1 MNATDRPRLT
11 VRSPADLIAA
21 VPYLLGFHPVDSI
34 VVVAMRGRRI
44 VFAARADLPD
54 PGTDPLLPAG
64 HLGDVIARQH
74 ADAATVIGFG
84 PPERVTPTLDAVRS
98 ALADLGLPVL
108 DALRVTGRRYWSYL
122 CEAPDCCPPDGTPYD
137 PDASQVAAAA
147 VYAGQVALPDRAA
160 LTAQVAPAEGIDRAA
175 LRRAGDRAERR
186 LLELLEAAPA
196 SDEFGERTIR
206 RAGVAAVRRSQRRH
220 RHGERLTDDEVA
232 WLTLLLTHLP
242 VRDHAWEHT
251 DGREEDIALWG
262 EVLRR
267 AEDELVPAPAC
278 LLAFAAWRAGQ
289 GALAAVALERALTL
303 RPDYTLALILDDLLR
318 RGVPPS
324 DLDGWPTVTDPR
336 VLRRRRRRPRRPR

>member
-44 VFAARADLPD
+44 VFAARADLPE
-54 PGTDPLLPAG
+54 PGTDPLLPAR
-64 HLGDVIARQH
+64 HLGEVIARQD
-74 ADAATVIGFG
+74 ADAATVVGFG

-122 CEAPDCCPPDGTPYD
+122 CTAPDCCPSDGTPYD
-137 PDASQVAAAA
+137 PEASQVAAAA

-160 LTAQVAPAEGIDRAA
+160 LTAQVAPAEGVDRVA

-186 LLELLEAAPA
+186 LLELLEASPA
-196 SDEFGERTIR
+196 DDEFGERTIR
-206 RAGVAAVRRSQRRH
+206 RAGVAAVRRCQRRH
-220 RHGERLTDDEVA
+220 RRGELLTDDEVA

-242 VRDHAWEHT
+242 VRDHAWERT
-251 DGREEDIALWG
+251 DGREADIAFWG

-324 DLDGWPTVTDPR
+324 ELDGWPTVTEPG